1 MDTIVALSTPPGRG
15 AIGVLRLSGPT
26 AHAIVAG
33 LSGRTTPFPDRRAT
47 RVRIAVAAGRAS
59 TQAIR
64 DEALVTVF
72 AGPRSYTGE
81 DMAEVACHGSPVV
94 LEGVLLAA
102 VDRGARL
109 AGPGEFTLRAF
120 LNGRLDLT
128 QAEAVADL
136 VNAVTPQQAQIA
148 FAQLDGSV
156 TATIEA
162 IDRELFDLVARL
174 EASLDFPDEG
184 YHFVESGTVA
194 AGLGRVSARIDGL
207 LAQGARGRMLREGA
221 VVSMAGRPNVGKS
234 SLFNA
239 LLQADRA
246 IVSAIPGTTRD
257 LLTERVDVAG
267 IPVRL
272 VDTAGL
278 REARDEVEREGVSRA
293 RGAMA
298 SADLAMVVLDRSRP
312 LTDEDEALLAR
323 SSSHRRLV
331 VINKIDLPP
340 AWTSDRV
347 PGLAEIDAVC
357 VSVKTGE
364 GVDGLT
370 ARLGRAL
377 AGGPECV
384 ATTIVTN
391 VRHLTLLE
399 QARAAIGRASD
410 AIYKSKGLISEEFVL
425 VDLQEASTALEE
437 ITGRHSSEDLLAHIF
452 EHFCIGK

>member
-33 LSGRTTPFPDRRAT
+33 LAGRAAPFSDRRAT
-47 RVRIAVAAGRAS
+47 VVRIAVAVGRAS
-59 TQAIR
+59 TQPIR

-72 AGPRSYTGE
+72 TGPRSYTGE

-102 VDRGARL
+102 VDRGARV

-120 LNGRLDLT
+120 LNGRLDLA

-136 VNAVTPQQAQIA
+136 VSAVTPQQAQSA

-156 TATIEA
+156 TATIGA

-184 YHFVESGTVA
+184 YHFVESGRVA
-194 AGLGRVSARIDGL
+194 EGLGRVCTRIDGL
-207 LAQGARGRMLREGA
+207 LAQGARGRMLREGV
-221 VVSMAGRPNVGKS
+221 VVSIAGRPNVGKS

-246 IVSAIPGTTRD
+246 IVSAAPGTTRD
-257 LLTERVDVAG
+257 LLTERLDVAG

-278 REARDEVEREGVSRA
+278 REAEDEVEREGVSRA
-293 RGAMA
+293 RRAMA
-298 SADLAMVVLDRSRP
+298 NADLAIVILDRSRP
-312 LTDEDEALLAR
+312 LTDEDEALLT
-323 SSSHRRLV
+323 SSPSQGRLV
-331 VINKIDLPP
+331 VINKIDLPS
-340 AWTSDRV
+340 AWTSEV
-347 PGLAEIDAVC
+347 MPHLADADALC
-357 VSVKTGE
+357 VSLKTGE
-364 GVDGLT
+364 GVEDLVP
-370 ARLGRAL
+370 RLGRSL
-377 AGGPECV
+377 SAGAGPV
-384 ATTIVTN
+384 ATAIVTN

-399 QARAAIGRASD
+399 RARAATGRAID
-410 AIYKSKGLISEEFVL
+410 AINESRGQISEEFVL
-425 VDLQEASTALEE
+425 VDLQDARAALEE
-437 ITGRHSSEDLLAHIF
+437 ITGRRTSEDLLAHIF
-452 EHFCIGK
+452 ERFCIGK